1 MIEFP
6 QELIDEILD
15 HLADDFRSLKTCS
28 LVCRAWVPR
37 SRSYLFETCTLVPNN
52 VLFFHELLHFPGCT
66 FLPHIR
72 SIEASRYYW
81 SRYERYFDAIA
92 ADVCRLTNVYA
103 LEMMLSVV
111 VNSRNADTF
120 FRAGFATAFPHVT
133 RLILT
138 CDLEGEP
145 APLVDMI
152 CLFTALQ
159 ELHIRH
165 ERSCTPLTTKPSANA
180 VPPRGLRILRLSVHF
195 VDLILTW
202 LLAFKQF
209 LKVESLVLPLLQ
221 SQHASIVRAT
231 LRQLGGAVC
240 DLEITLKELSVDPIT
255 VFDLSLHPNLKTLI
269 IRGSSRVNNL
279 ITSSLVAP
287 ALESLSLDFNTSL
300 YQGRHWETMDAFLIS
315 ARFPRL
321 HKVVFRCRNSDD
333 GNLYTAL
340 PLLRATGVLQIEW

>member
-1 MIEFP
+1 
-6 QELIDEILD
+6 
-15 HLADDFRSLKTCS
+15 
-28 LVCRAWVPR
+28 
-37 SRSYLFETCTLVPNN
+37 
-52 VLFFHELLHFPGCT
+52 
-66 FLPHIR
+66 
-72 SIEASRYYW
+72 
-81 SRYERYFDAIA
+81 
-92 ADVCRLTNVYA
+92 
-103 LEMMLSVV
+103 MMLSVV

-209 LKVESLVLPLLQ
+209 LKVESLALPLLQ

-240 DLEITLKELSVDPIT
+240 DLEITLKELSGECAVSCSTLFSSHTVDPIT
-255 VFDLSLHPNLKTLI
+255 VFDLSLHPNLKTLT

-300 YQGRHWETMDAFLIS
+300 YQGRHWETMDAFLIP

-333 GNLYTAL
+333 GNYLYTAL